1 MHSPESAEKFDK
13 ITSKG
18 RFSQGNLE
26 NNRQKTMTAAKKITS
41 SNKSE
46 DQPDVAYANNK
57 SPKNIEFDVGNK
69 RGSKMAKL

>member
-1 MHSPESAEKFDK
+1 
-13 ITSKG
+13 
-18 RFSQGNLE
+18 
-26 NNRQKTMTAAKKITS
+26 MTAAKKITS

-69 RGSKMAKL
+69 RDSRMAKL